1 MAQSAKNIIVGAA
14 ALFLSYGQ
22 NNNRPAVTGSAGTSG
37 DFVFAST
44 APTAAQQLRSSAASA
59 YWRDLGFT
67 NNGLEVSYEPSYS
80 DVMVDQLLDAA
91 RLFKQSIKVT
101 LKTEL
106 SEGTLENLHAALG
119 QAEQYVTYTATGS
132 VPQYTNTFSVDTTN
146 SYGRLNLAAGSL
158 GDAPVERSLVAIGN
172 APRTLS
178 KTATP
183 TAGSSQAGPAS
194 TVTVTDATKIE
205 RIYVARRIVQ
215 VDTTAHSL
223 KRDAATVF
231 PVSFRCLPDSDV
243 DTSDG
248 SEYGF
253 VIDRVYT

>member
-22 NNNRPAVTGSAGTSG
+22 NNNRPQVTGTAATPSASG
-37 DFVFAST
+37 DFMSAST
-44 APTAAQQLRSSAASA
+44 APAVAQQLRSASA

-101 LKTEL
+101 LKTEMA
-106 SEGTLENLHAALG
+106 EGTLENLHAALG
-119 QAEQYVTYTATGS
+119 QAETYTTYTQTGS
-132 VPQYTNTFSVDTTN
+132 TASVTNTFDVAAGL
-146 SYGRLNLAAGSL
+146 GRLNLAAGAL
-158 GDAPVERSLVAIGN
+158 GDAPVERSLVAIGS
-172 APRTLS
+172 APRTLA
-178 KTATP
+178 KTMSPSA
-183 TAGSSQAGPAS
+183 SSAS
-194 TVTVTDATKIE
+194 ASSGASVTVTDATKLE
-205 RIYVARRIVQ
+205 RVYVARRIVQ

-231 PVSFRCLPDSDV
+231 PVSFRCLPDSDF
-243 DTSDG
+243 DIADG

-253 VIDRVYT
+253 VIDRVYA